1 MSNNVENQEAYT
13 VCFIGSASTDIII
26 RTIIMNEQKWIIIVY
41 DLECWPVM
49 LIPEMLGVFKIIL
62 IDPVSSVTITT
73 IFIII
78 NGCLTFDRL

>member
-1 MSNNVENQEAYT
+1 
-13 VCFIGSASTDIII
+13 
-26 RTIIMNEQKWIIIVY
+26 MNEQKWIIIVY

-62 IDPVSSVTITT
+62 IDPVSSVTTTIT

-78 NGCLTFDRL
+78 NECLTFDRL

>member
-1 MSNNVENQEAYT
+1 
-13 VCFIGSASTDIII
+13 
-26 RTIIMNEQKWIIIVY
+26 MNEQKWIIIVY

-62 IDPVSSVTITT
+62 IDPVSSVIITT

-78 NGCLTFDRL
+78 NECLTFDRL